1 MAKRDLTKAETES
14 VVGTD
19 KTAADVAAESTANIN
34 KAAEEGSVAQ
44 ATPTYTPVNGANAS
58 GNKVS
63 EAEIKRELKEAQT
76 RLNAKKLK
84 TVSIPKQLAP
94 TIGEVLPACINGV
107 CIKVPV
113 DGEEYEVPEPY
124 VEIIRNSPKTI
135 NSGDVRATLKAGAN
149 DGADALVAKRK

>member
-1 MAKRDLTKAETES
+1 MAKRDLSKAETES

-19 KTAADVAAESTANIN
+19 KTAADVASESTANVN
-34 KAAEEGSVAQ
+34 QAATEGAVVQTS
-44 ATPTYTPVNGANAS
+44 PTYTPINGANTA
-58 GNKVS
+58 GNRVS
-63 EAEIKRELKEAQT
+63 EAEIKHELKEAQ
-76 RLNAKKLK
+76 RKLSSKKLK
-84 TVSIPKQLAP
+84 SVSIPKQLAA
-94 TIGEVLPACINGV
+94 TIGDVLPACINGV

-124 VEIIRNSPKTI
+124 VEIIRNSLKTI